1 MSTKLPHNKLQT
13 ENKRSVDKELDI
25 FERKLGELRVL
36 YEQHFVDVLPFP
48 PDEQHKEIKRMI
60 RSLLHAPFKNSANKF
75 RMRTLLSRYQT
86 YSTYWERVNKQRE
99 EGTYAKD
106 QFKAEMREKMADSAK
121 REASAAGRAD
131 KGFQQLFST
140 YQDALKK
147 SGGKTD
153 NLNFDAFRKS
163 LIAQARELKKTQ
175 GVTKL
180 KYKVVNQNGKVVVKA
195 SSGS

>member
-60 RSLLHAPFKNSANKF
+60 RNLLHAPFKNSANKF

-99 EGTYAKD
+99 EGTYVKD
-106 QFKAEMREKMADSAK
+106 QFKAEMREKMADSA
-121 REASAAGRAD
+121 RRDNSAAGRAD

-153 NLNFDAFRKS
+153 NLNFDAFKQS

-180 KYKVVNQNGKVVVKA
+180 KYKVVNQNGKVIVKA
-195 SSGS
+195 SSGG